1 MEAFISEIIN
11 VPNDFIWKYL
21 VYILVGIGLYF
32 TFRFRFIQFQYF
44 FEMFRIVGRS
54 RKEIKECL
62 QCRHSLSQPLLV
74 SEPET

>member
-21 VYILVGIGLYF
+21 VYILVGIGLF
-32 TFRFRFIQFQYF
+32 LRSVFALFNSDTLLKCS
-44 FEMFRIVGRS
+44 ESSGRS

-62 QCRHSLSQPLLV
+62 QCRHSLSRPLPV

>member
-32 TFRFRFIQFQYF
+32 TFRFRFIPVL
-44 FEMFRIVGRS
+44 FEMFRIVGEKPQGNKGVS
-54 RKEIKECL
+54 SM
-62 QCRHSLSQPLLV
+62 QAFLSQPLLV